1 MKKELLLES
10 IKTPSDLKNLPSDRL
25 SELSE
30 EIREAIIET
39 VSKNGGHL
47 ASNLGMVEPTVVL
60 HRVFD
65 SPKDKII
72 FDVGHQ
78 CYAHKLLTGRYDR
91 FSTIRKF
98 GGLSGFTNPKESEH
112 DVFYEGHS
120 GTSVSA
126 ALGIA
131 TANKLRGDD
140 SYTVAVVGDG
150 SLTNGMIYEA
160 LNNCSD
166 SKLNLI
172 IIIND
177 NEMSISSNVGGLH
190 NYLSRLRISKGY
202 FTFKRGFERWLL
214 RIPMIGKPLAKFFKL
229 IKDAIKHV
237 FVKDTIF
244 EDLGIVYLGPVD
256 GNDTRKLSIVLEEAK
271 LKHQCCV
278 IHMRTLK
285 GMGYRNAE
293 NRPDRYHSVGSF
305 DVDGGIV
312 SGGGKTMSEHF
323 GEVLLAAARE
333 DKRICAI
340 TAAMCDGTGLRGFA
354 EEFPER
360 FFDVGIAE
368 EHAVTFAS
376 GLAAGGFRPVVA
388 MYSTFS
394 QRVCDQLIHDVAL
407 QGLPLVLA
415 LDRCGFVAGDGITHQ
430 GIFDY
435 PLFSSIPGTVIY
447 SCADADDTSEILPR
461 SVSHNGLTVMRYPKG
476 RAESGTYA
484 GLIKTENFSYTENIK
499 NCDVII
505 VTHGR
510 MTATALE
517 ARRIIG
523 EGKVGVIKLLRVF
536 PLDAE
541 ELAPFVGTDKIVY
554 VLDEG
559 GASGG
564 IAEKLSAGLGI
575 KIHGRAIEDFV
586 EHGDLNDLYSLC
598 GFDAESVVNEIKALI
613 SKPL

>member
-1 MKKELLLES
+1 MKKELLLER
-10 IKTPSDLKNLPSDRL
+10 IKTPADLKSLPTDRL
-25 SELSE
+25 PELSE
-30 EIREAIIET
+30 EIREVIIDT

-78 CYAHKLLTGRYDR
+78 CYAHKLLTGRYDK
-91 FSTIRKF
+91 FSTLRKF

-112 DVFYEGHS
+112 DIFYEGHS

-140 SYTVAVVGDG
+140 GYTVAIVGDG

-214 RIPMIGKPLAKFFKL
+214 GIPVIGEPSAKFFKL

-237 FVKDTIF
+237 FVKDTMF

-256 GNDTRKLSIVLEEAK
+256 GNDMRKLSIVLEEAK

-278 IHMRTLK
+278 VHMRTLK

-293 NRPDRYHSVGSF
+293 SRPDRYHSVGSF
-305 DVDGGIV
+305 DVDGGII

-323 GEVLLAAARE
+323 GEVLSAAARE

-340 TAAMCDGTGLRGFA
+340 TAAMCDGTGLRAFS

-376 GLAAGGFRPVVA
+376 GLAAGGFTPVVA

-435 PLFSSIPGTVIY
+435 SLFSSIPGAVIY
-447 SCADADDTSEILPR
+447 SCADADDITNVLR
-461 SVSHNGLTVMRYPKG
+461 RAVLHDGLTIMRYPKG
-476 RAESGTYA
+476 KANGGTYA
-484 GLIKTENFSYTENIK
+484 ELIKAASLSYTENITS
-499 NCDVII
+499 CEAVI

-510 MTATALE
+510 MTSTALE
-517 ARRIIG
+517 ARSILG
-523 EGKVGVIKLLRVF
+523 EEKVGVIKLLRVF
-536 PLDAE
+536 PLDFG
-541 ELAPFVGTDKIVY
+541 ELSSLIGTDKPVY

-559 GASGG
+559 GSSGG
-564 IAEKLSAGLGI
+564 IGEKLSAGLGI
-575 KIHGRAIEDFV
+575 KAHGRAV
-586 EHGDLNDLYSLC
+586 EGFAPHGGLEDLYSLC
-598 GFDAESVVNEIKALI
+598 GFDAESVVDEIKALL
-613 SKPL
+613 K

>member
-10 IKTPSDLKNLPSDRL
+10 IKTPADLKKLH
-25 SELSE
+25 SE
-30 EIREAIIET
+30 ELCQLSDEIRKVIIET

-65 SPKDKII
+65 SPNDKII

-78 CYAHKLLTGRYDR
+78 CYAHKLLTGRYDS
-91 FSTIRKF
+91 FSTLRKF
-98 GGLSGFTNPKESEH
+98 GGLSGFTNPAESEH

-120 GTSVSA
+120 GTSISA

-160 LNNCSD
+160 LNNCSG

-190 NYLSRLRISKGY
+190 NYLSHLRISKGY
-202 FTFKRGFERWLL
+202 FTFKRGFERWLM
-214 RIPMIGKPLAKFFKL
+214 RIPAIGEPLAKFFKL

-278 IHMRTLK
+278 VHMRTLK

-312 SGGGKTMSEHF
+312 SGGVKTMSEHF
-323 GEVLLAAARE
+323 GEVLSNAARE

-340 TAAMCDGTGLRGFA
+340 TAAMCDGTGLRGFSEA
-354 EEFPER
+354 FPER

-415 LDRCGFVAGDGITHQ
+415 LDRCGFVAGDGVTHQ

-435 PLFSSIPGTVIY
+435 PLFSSIPGAIIY
-447 SCADADDTSEILPR
+447 SCADADDITDVLSHA
-461 SVSHNGLTVMRYPKG
+461 VSSSGLTVMRYPKG
-476 RAESGTYA
+476 KAESGVYV
-484 GLIKTENFSYTENIK
+484 GLINGKNFSHTENVK
-499 NCDVII
+499 DCDVII

-510 MTATALE
+510 MTETALA
-517 ARRIIG
+517 ARRILG
-523 EGKVGVIKLLRVF
+523 EDKVGVIKLLRVY
-536 PLDAE
+536 PLDLE
-541 ELAPFVGTDKIVY
+541 ELTPLIGKEKIVY
-554 VLDEG
+554 VLDES

-564 IAEKLSAGLGI
+564 IAEKLSAGL
-575 KIHGRAIEDFV
+575 F
-586 EHGDLNDLYSLC
+586 
-598 GFDAESVVNEIKALI
+598 FDGSRCQK
-613 SKPL
+613 